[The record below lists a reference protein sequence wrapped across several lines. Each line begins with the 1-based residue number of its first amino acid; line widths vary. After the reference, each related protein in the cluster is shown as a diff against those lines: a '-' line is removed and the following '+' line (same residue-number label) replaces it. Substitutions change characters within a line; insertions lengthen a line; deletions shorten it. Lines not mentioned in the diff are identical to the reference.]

1 LVISHPPSSQFLNR
15 DFVDFLTIGI
25 PVEAAAA
32 TQADRSGRLRVL
44 HAPSH
49 AGAKGT
55 AVIREAIAS
64 CIEAGVDIEYV
75 ELSGKSNREV
85 LAAFATTDVA
95 VDQAFS
101 DQPMAGFATEASA
114 YGIPVVV
121 GSCDWEAALHSIAD
135 PPPTVRCSPD
145 EIGETVAKLAADPDL
160 RKHAAKAARDYVVSR
175 LAPAAVATR
184 YLKLIEDETPADW
197 LRSPRDITY
206 AWGVGLS
213 RDRVREVVAAIV
225 REHGEDALL
234 LSDRPVVREQLLARE
249 S

>member
-1 LVISHPPSSQFLNR
+1 MPLRRVGEQAVLRRHAPQDRLHDGPRDLIGARIRASDAGWSSQVARRAHNPE
-15 DFVDFLTIGI
+15 VAGSN
-25 PVEAAAA
+25 P
-32 TQADRSGRLRVL
+32 
-44 HAPSH
+44 APAIDKAPAN
-49 AGAKGT
+49 AGA
-55 AVIREAIAS
+55 
-64 CIEAGVDIEYV
+64 
-75 ELSGKSNREV
+75 LS
-85 LAAFATTDVA
+85 FCTTRRR
-95 VDQAFS
+95 
-101 DQPMAGFATEASA
+101 
-114 YGIPVVV
+114 
-121 GSCDWEAALHSIAD
+121 L
-135 PPPTVRCSPD
+135 
-145 EIGETVAKLAADPDL
+145 
-160 RKHAAKAARDYVVSR
+160 DYVVSR